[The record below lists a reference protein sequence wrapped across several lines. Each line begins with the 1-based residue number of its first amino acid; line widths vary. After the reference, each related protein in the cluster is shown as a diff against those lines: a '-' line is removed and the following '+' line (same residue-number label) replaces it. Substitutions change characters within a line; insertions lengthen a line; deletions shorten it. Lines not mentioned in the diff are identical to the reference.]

1 MINLSTE
8 LVHTGSGDIF
18 TTSVKVAEYLEVPHK
33 FLIKTIERVIK
44 KNEESKGGQVT
55 PTFDQKFIKTVTVN
69 KQKRAYD
76 TYDMNE
82 QAFMK
87 LVMNL
92 WQYKKAFEI
101 QSIFVRAFF
110 QMRKVLQEHTNASW
124 IEARNNGKVERLA
137 ETAVIQKFVE
147 YATEQGNTKAKFYYS
162 TLTNLTYKALELMK
176 CETPIR
182 ELLNSIGLQY
192 LAELERQ
199 VQYELDKW
207 MNEGLNYKH
216 IYANTKDRIERY
228 CEFIPKQVQLKL
240 S

>member
-33 FLIKTIERVIK
+33 FLVKTIERVIK

-55 PTFDQKFIKTVTVN
+55 PTFDQKFIKTVTIN

-92 WQYKKAFEI
+92 
-101 QSIFVRAFF
+101 
-110 QMRKVLQEHTNASW
+110 
-124 IEARNNGKVERLA
+124 
-137 ETAVIQKFVE
+137 
-147 YATEQGNTKAKFYYS
+147 
-162 TLTNLTYKALELMK
+162 
-176 CETPIR
+176 
-182 ELLNSIGLQY
+182 
-192 LAELERQ
+192 
-199 VQYELDKW
+199 
-207 MNEGLNYKH
+207 
-216 IYANTKDRIERY
+216 
-228 CEFIPKQVQLKL
+228 
-240 S
+240 